1 MRKIN
6 SKLRF
11 TYFDHNHLERIIPSF
26 LFNHSSTMLAWLDIR
41 LGFNRHVI
49 ACTRLHTCL
58 LLLTKGWSYAR
69 LYIRRVVA
77 NGHSLMLLKK
87 TKYSQ
92 YFHKNRQENTL
103 ENSYL
108 IQALKYQN
116 FGSKKK
122 DEQNQYF
129 FKQIQFTLL
138 NS

>member
-1 MRKIN
+1 
-6 SKLRF
+6 
-11 TYFDHNHLERIIPSF
+11 
-26 LFNHSSTMLAWLDIR
+26 
-41 LGFNRHVI
+41 
-49 ACTRLHTCL
+49 
-58 LLLTKGWSYAR
+58 
-69 LYIRRVVA
+69 
-77 NGHSLMLLKK
+77 MLLKK
-87 TKYSQ
+87 AKYSQ

-138 NS
+138 NSWALNTSTELSTNH

>member
-11 TYFDHNHLERIIPSF
+11 TYFDHNHLEKIIPRF
-26 LFNHSSTMLAWLDIR
+26 LFNHSSTMLARLDIR

-58 LLLTKGWSYAR
+58 LLLPKGWSYAR
-69 LYIRRVVA
+69 LYTRRVVA

-87 TKYSQ
+87 AKYSQ
-92 YFHKNRQENTL
+92 YFHKNRQENTF
-103 ENSYL
+103 ENSSL

-116 FGSKKK
+116 FGSKKRMSRTSVFSNK
-122 DEQNQYF
+122 SS
-129 FKQIQFTLL
+129 LHC
-138 NS
+138 

>member
-1 MRKIN
+1 
-6 SKLRF
+6 
-11 TYFDHNHLERIIPSF
+11 
-26 LFNHSSTMLAWLDIR
+26 MLAWLDIR
-41 LGFNRHVI
+41 PGFNRHVI

-87 TKYSQ
+87 AKYSQ

-116 FGSKKK
+116 FGSKKRMSRTSIFSNK
-122 DEQNQYF
+122 SS
-129 FKQIQFTLL
+129 LHC
-138 NS
+138 